1 MAPSHFQVYGL
12 AIEQMLFR
20 TDEMKR
26 ARRGS
31 ADDDAVAVDLSNLA
45 SLEGQRFFRKVH
57 GVILST
63 GTLDFRLATARE
75 RSNPSD
81 ENRFLSDTI
90 HGVPGIK
97 TVYIES
103 RQPVQGSVSSARG
116 AHARHPIARSDQR
129 SEIIPYA
136 P

>member
-12 AIEQMLFR
+12 AIEQMFR

-45 SLEGQRFFRKVH
+45 SLEGQRFLRKVH

-90 HGVPGIK
+90 RGVHGIK
-97 TVYIES
+97 TVY
-103 RQPVQGSVSSARG
+103 SV
-116 AHARHPIARSDQR
+116 H
-129 SEIIPYA
+129 
-136 P
+136 